1 MDNSERIKILEDEVN
16 KYLDK
21 VEKVPLYPVDRYR
34 LVYYCFE
41 YLRTLGY
48 KYDINSCHKL
58 VIVNYYHEPDVLGN
72 KEGIEKLY
80 HELDGTISDMAI
92 YKTDRQNI
100 LFQFRELIF
109 NFGIKATY
117 WLGKDVIEINDH
129 Q

>member
-1 MDNSERIKILEDEVN
+1 MDNSDRVKILEDEVN

-48 KYDINSCHKL
+48 KYDINSRHKL
-58 VIVNYYHEPDVLGN
+58 VIVNYYHEPDLLGN
-72 KEGIEKLY
+72 KEGIENLY

-109 NFGIKATY
+109 KFGIKATY
-117 WLGKDVIEINDH
+117 WLGKDVIEIND
-129 Q
+129 QQ